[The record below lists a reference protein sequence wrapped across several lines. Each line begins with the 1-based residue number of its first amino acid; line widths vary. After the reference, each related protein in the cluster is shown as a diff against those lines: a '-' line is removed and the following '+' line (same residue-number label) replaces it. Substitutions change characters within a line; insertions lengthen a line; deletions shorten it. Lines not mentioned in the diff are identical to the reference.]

1 MKNYTEHTSYQVI
14 DNNQIILNDTDDEQ
28 KAIEYVKK
36 FPLKP
41 NEKLFV
47 IKCVEQ
53 IIFER
58 ECSTSKE
65 TRTHVIKD

>member
-1 MKNYTEHTSYQVI
+1 MKNYTEHISYQVI

-41 NEKLFV
+41 KEKLFV

-58 ECSTSKE
+58 ECSTNKE
-65 TRTHVIKD
+65 TRTYIIKD